1 MLIDP
6 TYRPGSFRET
16 FPQPAVNAKK
26 IGGPFGFQ
34 RKLGMLGARDRIK
47 FDGFF
52 PFLLHVLFE
61 LRILWRQ
68 ARAIL
73 CLALRNSQKPNVTET
88 YLNLENVKIERKKT
102 GHKAAC
108 MSPGKWE
115 VGRKLSQ
122 RCITWLV

>member
-1 MLIDP
+1 MVFSIFATCTLRIENSLEAGQSNSL
-6 TYRPGSFRET
+6 PGS
-16 FPQPAVNAKK
+16 
-26 IGGPFGFQ
+26 
-34 RKLGMLGARDRIK
+34 
-47 FDGFF
+47 
-52 PFLLHVLFE
+52 
-61 LRILWRQ
+61 
-68 ARAIL
+68 
-73 CLALRNSQKPNVTET
+73 NVTET

>member
-34 RKLGMLGARDRIK
+34 RKLGMLGARDRK
-47 FDGFF
+47 FDCFF
-52 PFLLHVLFE
+52 PFLLHVLFDFWE
-61 LRILWRQ
+61 VFGGQSKSLPLRK
-68 ARAIL
+68 
-73 CLALRNSQKPNVTET
+73 SQKPNVTET

-108 MSPGKWE
+108 MSPGKFGKWA
-115 VGRKLSQ
+115 VK
-122 RCITWLV
+122 